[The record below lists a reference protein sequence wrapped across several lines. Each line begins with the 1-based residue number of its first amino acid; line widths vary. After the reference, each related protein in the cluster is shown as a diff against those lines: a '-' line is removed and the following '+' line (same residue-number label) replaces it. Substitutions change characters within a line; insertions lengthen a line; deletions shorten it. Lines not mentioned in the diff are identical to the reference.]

1 MKTLGLMLSSLSA
14 PLRRWNVR
22 VVLWLALALVVMVV
36 VYSVVFHQLMA
47 LEGRS
52 FSWPTSV
59 YWTLTVMS
67 TLGFGDIT
75 FTTDAGRI
83 FSIIVLATGAV
94 FILVL
99 LPFAFI
105 QFIFMPWMAQREATR
120 APRRLPDDI
129 SDHIVLTKLDAV
141 ADALIERAQR
151 VGIPYVLIV
160 PDLNDAL
167 RWHDQGYRVMVG
179 ELDDPATYLAARVD
193 QAALVASTQRDTTST
208 NIAFTIRERNETV
221 PIAAIASSAASVDIL
236 ELAGCDKVFQLGQL
250 LGHALARRILG
261 GDSRS
266 QVIGEFGDLR
276 IAEAD
281 VRGTSLV
288 GKTLREVNLRQRC
301 NISVVGVW
309 ERGRFELPTSE
320 TLITDQTVLILAGSD
335 DQLAG
340 FDALFAIERQLESPV
355 VILGGGRVG
364 RAAADALDAAGVA
377 CTIVEQLPERIR
389 SDRQYRYVEGDAADL
404 EVLHRAGIREA
415 SAALITTHDDDMNVY
430 LTLYCRR
437 LRPDMQVIA
446 RATLDRNV
454 PTLYR
459 AGADAV
465 LSYASTGATA
475 IWNMLGHSHT
485 LVVAEGLDVFRV
497 PMPPTLAERSLVDS
511 AIAARTGCN
520 VVAVCEGDNV
530 QTNPDPTRPLPA
542 DAELVV
548 IGDEESERQ
557 FLERFPV
564 THG

>member
-22 VVLWLALALVVMVV
+22 VVLWLVVALVVMVA
-36 VYSVVFHQLMA
+36 VYSVAFHQLMA

-75 FTTDAGRI
+75 FKTDAGRI
-83 FSIIVLATGAV
+83 FSMVVLGTGAL

-105 QFIFMPWMAQREATR
+105 QFIFMPWMAQREAAR
-120 APRRLPDDI
+120 APRQVPEDV
-129 SDHIVLTKLDAV
+129 SGHIVLTKLDAV
-141 ADALIERAQR
+141 ADALIRRAR
-151 VGIPYVLIV
+151 RAGIPYVLIV
-160 PDLNDAL
+160 PNLNEAL
-167 RWHDQGYRVMVG
+167 RLHDQGYSVMVG
-179 ELDDPATYLAARVD
+179 ELDDPATYRAARVD

-208 NIAFTIRERNETV
+208 NVAFTIRELNEVV
-221 PIAAIASSAASVDIL
+221 PIAATASSAASVDIL
-236 ELAGCDKVFQLGQL
+236 ELAGCDKVLQLGQL

-261 GDSRS
+261 GGLPSN
-266 QVIGEFGDLR
+266 VIGEFGDLR

-281 VRGTSLV
+281 VRGTRLV
-288 GKTLREVNLRQRC
+288 GRKLGEVDLRQRC
-301 NISVVGVW
+301 NVSVVGLW
-309 ERGRFELPTSE
+309 ERGRFAAPTPQ

-335 DQLAG
+335 EQLAD
-340 FDALFAIERQLESPV
+340 FDELFMVERQLDGPV

-377 CTIVEQLPERIR
+377 CTIVEQRPERVR
-389 SDRQYRYVEGDAADL
+389 SDRRYIEGDAAEL
-404 EVLHRAGIREA
+404 EVLYRAGIKEA
-415 SAALITTHDDDMNVY
+415 SAALVTTHDDDMNVY
-430 LTLYCRR
+430 LALYCRR
-437 LRPDMQVIA
+437 LRPDMQIIA

-454 PTLYR
+454 PTLHR

-465 LSYASTGATA
+465 LSYASIGATA
-475 IWNMLGHSHT
+475 IWNILGHSHT

-497 PMPPTLAERSLVDS
+497 PMPPALAGRSLVDS

-520 VVAVCEGDNV
+520 VVAVCDGDEV
-530 QTNPDPTRPLPA
+530 QTNPDPTQPLPA

-548 IGDEESERQ
+548 IGDEDSERE
-557 FLERFPV
+557 FLERFPAA
-564 THG
+564 HR